1 MKFWGRVVRGLTLAG
16 LVLGGTI
23 VGGLTASVTTAGYAV
38 AQGASQIAVEGNRR
52 VESDTIRSYFRLA
65 PGERLDALKV
75 DEGVKALFA
84 TGLFADVRPVFN
96 GNRLLITVVEN
107 SVISRIQFEGNKR
120 VKDEQITQEI
130 QSKPRGAL
138 SRPTVQSDVQRIV
151 EVYRRAGRYDV
162 RVEPKIIDRPNNRV
176 DLVFEITEGSKTT
189 VKDIDFVGNR
199 AYSGYRLRDV
209 IKTGQSSILS
219 FLKNNDLYDPDRIES
234 DRELLR
240 RYYLKNGYADVR
252 IVSAVAEFDP
262 GRNGFVLTFTID
274 EGDRYNFGT
283 IDIQSGVR
291 DVDPAALRSKLRF
304 SSGGTYNVELLEK
317 AVEEMTIE
325 MSKRGYAFATVRP
338 RGDRNFETRTINIV
352 FSVEEG
358 ARAYIERINVR
369 GNTRTRDHVIRRE
382 FDIAEGDAYN
392 KVLVDRAERRLRNLG
407 YFKNVKIGTE
417 PGSAADRVVLN
428 VDVEEQSTGEFS
440 IAGGYSTADGIVA
453 EVSVGER
460 NLMGRG
466 QTARAAVTYGQ
477 RTRGV
482 ELSFGEPY
490 FLDYRLAFGIDLFA
504 KQIDSSSSF
513 VYRQETIGGGLRF
526 GIPLRED
533 LAIQLRYSAY
543 RQQIDLDQMLR
554 NCNNVSPNFGL
565 DPLSPASYP
574 TAAALNTSPATTPPP
589 GFGGLSNCYADGEAS
604 AAVKQQVDAGP
615 AIVSLIGYSVIYNT
629 VDNNRNPTKGVL
641 AELRQDFAGVG
652 GDVNFIRTIGDVRM
666 YYELISDIVSVLH
679 LQGGHVTGWG
689 DKDLRM
695 LDHFQMGPNLVRGF
709 QTAGIGPRDL
719 TPGTSADALGGTM
732 FWGASV
738 ETQVPIYGVPKDFG
752 MRLAFFAD
760 AGSVWGY
767 KGPRV
772 FPATGT
778 SITTVDPF
786 TGKDTDA
793 MTIRSSVGAGLI
805 WDSPFGPIRID
816 YAFPLTKDP
825 NDRVQQLRFS
835 GGTKF

>member
-1 MKFWGRVVRGLTLAG
+1 LTLAG

-23 VGGLTASVTTAGYAV
+23 VGGITASVTTATYAV

-84 TGLFADVRPVFN
+84 TGLFADVRPTFN

-120 VKDEQITQEI
+120 VKDEQLTQEI

-138 SRPTVQSDVQRIV
+138 SRPSVQSDVQRIV

-176 DLVFEITEGSKTT
+176 DLVFEINEGGKTS
-189 VKDIDFVGNR
+189 VKEIDFVGNR

-262 GRNGFVLTFTID
+262 KRNGFVLTFTID
-274 EGDRYNFGT
+274 EGDRYNFGA

-291 DVDPAALRSKLRF
+291 DVDTSILRSKLRF
-304 SSGGTYNVELLEK
+304 SSGATYNAELLEK

-325 MSKRGYAFATVRP
+325 MSKRGYAFSTVRP

-369 GNTRTRDHVIRRE
+369 GNTRTRDYVIRRE

-407 YFKNVKIGTE
+407 FFKNVKIGTE
-417 PGSAADRVVLN
+417 PGSSADRVVLN

-482 ELSFGEPY
+482 ELNFGEPY

-504 KQIDSSSSF
+504 KQIDSSSYYT
-513 VYRQETIGGGLRF
+513 YRQETIGGGFRF

-533 LAIQLRYSAY
+533 LSIQLRYSAY
-543 RQQIDLDQMLR
+543 RQKIDLDQILQ
-554 NCNNVSPNFGL
+554 NCNNVNPDNITTF
-565 DPLSPASYP
+565 
-574 TAAALNTSPATTPPP
+574 ATTTLNSVGQPTC
-589 GFGGLSNCYADGEAS
+589 LADGEAS
-604 AAVKQQVDAGP
+604 ASTKQLVAAGP
-615 AIVSLIGYSVIYNT
+615 ALVSLVGYGLVYNT
-629 VDNNRNPTKGVL
+629 VDNNRAPTRGIL
-641 AELRQDFAGVG
+641 AEIRQDFAGVG
-652 GDVNFIRTIGDVRM
+652 GNVNFIRTTADGRY
-666 YYELISDIVSVLH
+666 YYEIMSEVVSVLH

-689 DKDLRM
+689 DRDLRM

-719 TPGTSADALGGTM
+719 TVGTTQDALGGTTY
-732 FWGASV
+732 WGASFEV
-738 ETQVPIYGVPKDFG
+738 QIPIWGLPKDFG
-752 MRLAFFAD
+752 MRFAAFAD
-760 AGSVWGY
+760 AGSVWNY
-767 KGPRV
+767 RGPTA
-772 FPATGT
+772 FPATGL
-778 SITTVDPF
+778 SVTTVDPI
-786 TGKDTDA
+786 TGKDTND
-793 MTIRSSVGAGLI
+793 MLVRSSVGAGLI